1 MKKNLTIILI
11 LLSFGVFSQS
21 NVSYVSTNKD
31 TLILV
36 NDDLGKLIAQTWTE
50 YSDIKKPKIIF
61 ASAQYITMRNTLIK
75 NEEQ

>member
-1 MKKNLTIILI
+1 MKNILTIILI

-75 NEEQ
+75 KEEQ